1 MGTESEHGQ
10 KHAYDLGRHRGAAC
24 AGKHQQHHRGG
35 RAGMVCLPMG
45 VVPLNG
51 VGLAMMSATGRRAL
65 LVIAAA
71 LVLGIAN
78 PARAELI
85 YFSCSGTLETRG
97 ANSKQVEPEPWTE
110 SLTFDTDKKTVKP
123 ASDDPLPV
131 EVKDDSVGN
140 GSGDKISQVRSI
152 LSDAKSHHRPTSY
165 SITDYWGYRAMAL
178 CHLQASKQT
187 VLAK

>member
-1 MGTESEHGQ
+1 
-10 KHAYDLGRHRGAAC
+10 
-24 AGKHQQHHRGG
+24 
-35 RAGMVCLPMG
+35 MG

-97 ANSKQVEPEPWTE
+97 ANSKQVEREPWTE

-131 EVKDDSVGN
+131 EVKDDSLVTEVGTRSAKFGAYYLMLN
-140 GSGDKISQVRSI
+140 RITGQLHIQSRIIGDTEQWLFATCK
-152 LSDAKSHHRPTSY
+152 
-165 SITDYWGYRAMAL
+165 RANKL
-178 CHLQASKQT
+178 F
-187 VLAK
+187 